1 MKKELRNVHRGNKLG
16 EGTFGMVFEGMYK
29 AQLKPGESRI
39 ATDHKCKFFVVG
51 RRSDAFFD
59 AKIFCGRLQEVKSV
73 DLGGCF

>member
-39 ATDHKCKFFVVG
+39 ATEIKTHLPPNMAVKVLRTDNDQKF
-51 RRSDAFFD
+51 
-59 AKIFCGRLQEVKSV
+59 I
-73 DLGGCF
+73 